1 MSINKFIGIGNVTRE
16 PESRFL
22 PDNSP
27 VVNLSIACNEKY
39 KDKSGESKELTEYI
53 NIVFFGKLAEIVEK
67 YVEKGNKIY
76 VEGKIKTDK
85 YTDKNGVEKYST
97 KVVASQMELL
107 GGKKDSP
114 KSKPDD
120 DPFNAFVPKSVGGL
134 AEMDDD
140 IPF

>member
-39 KDKSGESKELTEYI
+39 KDKSGETKELTEYI
-53 NIVFFGKLAEIVEK
+53 NVVFFGKLAEIVTK

-76 VEGKIKTDK
+76 IEGKIKTDK

-97 KVVASQMELL
+97 KVIANQMELL
-107 GGKKDSP
+107 GGKKDGS
-114 KSKPDD
+114 KSKDD
-120 DPFNAFVPKSVGGL
+120 DPVKELVPKAIGGL

>member
-22 PDNSP
+22 PDGSP
-27 VVNLSIACNEKY
+27 VVNLAIACNEKY

-107 GGKKDSP
+107 GGKKDSL

>member
-1 MSINKFIGIGNVTRE
+1 MMSINKFIGIGNVTRE

-39 KDKSGESKELTEYI
+39 KDKSGETKELTEYI
-53 NIVFFGKLAEIVEK
+53 NVVFFGKLAEIVTK

-76 VEGKIKTDK
+76 IEGKIKTDK

-97 KVVASQMELL
+97 KVIANQMELL
-107 GGKKDSP
+107 GGKKDGS
-114 KSKPDD
+114 KSKDD
-120 DPFNAFVPKSVGGL
+120 DPFKELVPKAIGGL